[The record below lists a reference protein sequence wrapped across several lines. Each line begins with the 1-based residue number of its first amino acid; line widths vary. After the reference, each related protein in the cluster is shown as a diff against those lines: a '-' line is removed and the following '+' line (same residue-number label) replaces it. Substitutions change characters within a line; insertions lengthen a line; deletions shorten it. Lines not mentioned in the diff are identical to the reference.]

1 MSLTKNRTAAIFLA
15 TSLCGSAV
23 AQSHTGVRWS
33 PIEVGYAI
41 ALIVFLM
48 AINALLHA
56 GESALFNLR
65 ANRIRDLQEIKDPRA
80 KVLQRLND
88 NSNAYFATCQVG
100 FQLCRVGIY
109 AIAAILAVN
118 FSRTLAEVNDYDLTS
133 FMLLTIAFVFFA
145 AFINLAFAELPFRGI
160 ARKNPDW
167 WAAKLASFLEAAR
180 IILLP
185 LVATVGFLSSILTR
199 RFGVGPLFS
208 PPAVTEEDLRE
219 LVDATGASGE
229 LIEDE
234 KEMIHSIIEFTDTV
248 AREVMTPRTEIDAA
262 EITSNAQEVAHLIGE
277 TGHTRI
283 PIYEENIDR
292 IVGIVHA
299 KDLLKTLVEGNGND
313 IRKIMRPAL
322 FIPESKDLHQLLTEF
337 RRMRT
342 LMAIVQDEFGG
353 TAGLVTIED
362 LVEEIVGEIVD
373 EYDVEEPE
381 VQCLDANSWLLDGRM
396 NLDDVNDEIGSA
408 FESDEF
414 DTLGGYVFGLFGKQ
428 PAQGES
434 VDVGDWHLEVAETDG
449 RRVVRV
455 LARRH
460 VPVV

>member
-1 MSLTKNRTAAIFLA
+1 MTLARKRIAALFVA
-15 TSLCGSAV
+15 TSLYGSAF
-23 AQSHTGVRWS
+23 AQSHNGARWS
-33 PIEVGYAI
+33 TLEVGYAV
-41 ALIVFLM
+41 ALIIFLM

-65 ANRIRDLQEIKDPRA
+65 ANRIRDLAEIKDPRA
-80 KVLQRLND
+80 PALQRLNE
-88 NSNAYFATCQVG
+88 NSHAYFATCQIG

-109 AIAAILAVN
+109 AIAAILALN
-118 FSRTLAEVNDYDLTS
+118 FSRTVAEATDYDVTT
-133 FMLLTIAFVFFA
+133 FMLLTVAFVFFA
-145 AFINLAFAELPFRGI
+145 AFVNLAFAELPFRGI

-167 WAAKLASFLEAAR
+167 WAAKLYSFLEAAR
-180 IILLP
+180 VVLLP
-185 LVATVGFLSSILTR
+185 LVIVVGFVSSILTR

-208 PPAVTEEDLRE
+208 APAVTEEDLRE

-262 EITSNAQEVAHLIGE
+262 EITSTAQDIARLIGE

-299 KDLLKTLVEGNGND
+299 KDLLKTLLEGNGND
-313 IRKIMRPAL
+313 VRKIMRPAL

-353 TAGLVTIED
+353 TDGLVTIED

-408 FESDEF
+408 FESEEF
-414 DTLGGYVFGLFGKQ
+414 DTLGGYVFGLFGRQ
-428 PAQGES
+428 PVQGES
-434 VDVGDWHLEVAETDG
+434 IDEGDWHLEVAETDG

-460 VPVV
+460 VPVA